1 MIATVQRVSK
11 AKVEINNSIY
21 SEIGDGVLILLCVER
36 DDDSKQAIKMSDKIL
51 NFCIL
56 EVDRVT
62 MTSSLRDL
70 EEDVMIIS
78 QFTLAAITNKGNKP
92 SFHKA
97 AKPNKAKEIY
107 DQFVQIFKDSSLNVQ
122 TGKFG
127 EIMNITLTNKGPI
140 TFNSVSYTHLTLPT
154 NREV

>member
-1 MIATVQRVSK
+1 MIATVQRVSE

-56 EVDRVT
+56 EGDSGT
-62 MTSSLRDL
+62 MSASLREL

-127 EIMNITLTNKGPI
+127 EIMNLTLTNKGPI
-140 TFNSVSYTHLTLPT
+140 TFNFRT
-154 NREV
+154 

>member
-1 MIATVQRVSK
+1 MIATVQRVSE

-21 SEIGDGVLILLCVER
+21 SEIGEGVLILLCVESE
-36 DDDSKQAIKMSDKIL
+36 DDSQQAIKMSDKIL

-56 EVDRVT
+56 EGDSGT
-62 MTSSLRDL
+62 MSASLREL

-140 TFNSVSYTHLTLPT
+140 TFNFRT
-154 NREV
+154 

>member
-1 MIATVQRVSK
+1 MIATVQRVSE

-21 SEIGDGVLILLCVER
+21 SEIGEGVLILLCVES
-36 DDDSKQAIKMSDKIL
+36 DDDSQQAIKMSDKIL

-56 EVDRVT
+56 EGDNGT
-62 MTSSLRDL
+62 MSASLKEL
-70 EEDVMIIS
+70 GEDVMIIS

-107 DQFVQIFKDSSLNVQ
+107 NQFVQIFKDSSLNVQ

-140 TFNSVSYTHLTLPT
+140 TFNFRT
-154 NREV
+154 

>member
-1 MIATVQRVSK
+1 MIATVQRVSE

-21 SEIGDGVLILLCVER
+21 SEIGEGVLILLCVER
-36 DDDSKQAIKMSDKIL
+36 DDGSKQAIKMSDKIL
-51 NFCIL
+51 NFNIL
-56 EVDRVT
+56 EGDRGT
-62 MTSSLRDL
+62 MSASLREL

-140 TFNSVSYTHLTLPT
+140 TFNFRT
-154 NREV
+154 

>member
-56 EVDRVT
+56 EGDSGT
-62 MTSSLRDL
+62 MSASLKEL

-97 AKPNKAKEIY
+97 AKPSKAKEIY

-140 TFNSVSYTHLTLPT
+140 TFNFRT
-154 NREV
+154 

>member
-1 MIATVQRVSK
+1 VKAIIQRVSSGS
-11 AKVEINNSIY
+11 VEVEKKIVGSINQ
-21 SEIGDGVLILLCVER
+21 GLVVLLGITHN
-36 DDDSKQAIKMSDKIL
+36 DNNKDIDYMIQKIL
-51 NFCIL
+51 NLRIFGDENTDNFERSIL
-56 EVDRVT
+56 DIQGE
-62 MTSSLRDL
+62 LL
-70 EEDVMIIS
+70 IIS

-140 TFNSVSYTHLTLPT
+140 TFNFRT
-154 NREV
+154 

>member
-1 MIATVQRVSK
+1 MIATVQRVSE

-21 SEIGDGVLILLCVER
+21 SEIGEGVLILLCVES
-36 DDDSKQAIKMSDKIL
+36 DDDSQQAIKMSDKIL

-56 EVDRVT
+56 EGDNGT
-62 MTSSLRDL
+62 MSASLREL

-97 AKPNKAKEIY
+97 AKPNKAKNIY

-122 TGKFG
+122 TGRFG

-140 TFNSVSYTHLTLPT
+140 TFNFRT
-154 NREV
+154 

>member
-1 MIATVQRVSK
+1 MIATVQRVSE

-56 EVDRVT
+56 EGDSGT
-62 MTSSLRDL
+62 MSASLREL

-97 AKPNKAKEIY
+97 AKPTKAKEIY
-107 DQFVQIFKDSSLNVQ
+107 DEFVQIFKDSSLNVQ

-140 TFNSVSYTHLTLPT
+140 TFNFRT
-154 NREV
+154 

>member
-1 MIATVQRVSK
+1 MIATVQRVSE

-21 SEIGDGVLILLCVER
+21 SEIGEGVLILLCVES
-36 DDDSKQAIKMSDKIL
+36 DDDSQQAIKMSDKIL

-56 EVDRVT
+56 EGDNGT
-62 MTSSLRDL
+62 MSASLKEL

-140 TFNSVSYTHLTLPT
+140 TFNFRT
-154 NREV
+154 

>member
-1 MIATVQRVSK
+1 MIATVQRVSE

-56 EVDRVT
+56 EGDDGI
-62 MTSSLRDL
+62 MAASLKDL
-70 EEDVMIIS
+70 EEDIMIIS

-140 TFNSVSYTHLTLPT
+140 TFNFRT
-154 NREV
+154 

>member
-1 MIATVQRVSK
+1 MIATVQRVSE

-21 SEIGDGVLILLCVER
+21 SEIGEGVLILLCVER

-56 EVDRVT
+56 EVDSGI
-62 MTSSLRDL
+62 MSASLREL

-140 TFNSVSYTHLTLPT
+140 TFNFRT
-154 NREV
+154 

>member
-1 MIATVQRVSK
+1 MIATVQRVSE

-21 SEIGDGVLILLCVER
+21 SEIGEGVLILLCVES

-51 NFCIL
+51 NFCSL
-56 EVDRVT
+56 EGDSGI
-62 MTSSLRDL
+62 MSASLRAL

-140 TFNSVSYTHLTLPT
+140 TFNFRT
-154 NREV
+154 

>member
-1 MIATVQRVSK
+1 MIATVQRVSE

-36 DDDSKQAIKMSDKIL
+36 DDDSKQAIKMSEKIL

-56 EVDRVT
+56 EGDNGT
-62 MTSSLRDL
+62 MSASLKEL

-140 TFNSVSYTHLTLPT
+140 TFNFRT
-154 NREV
+154 

>member
-1 MIATVQRVSK
+1 MIATVQRVSE
-11 AKVEINNSIY
+11 AKVEINDSIY
-21 SEIGDGVLILLCVER
+21 SVIEEGVLILLCVESE
-36 DDDSKQAIKMSDKIL
+36 DNSDQAVKMSEKIL

-56 EVDRVT
+56 EGDSGT
-62 MTSSLRDL
+62 MSASLREL

-97 AKPNKAKEIY
+97 AKPHKAKEIY
-107 DQFVQIFKDSSLNVQ
+107 DEFVQIFKDSSLNVQ

-127 EIMNITLTNKGPI
+127 EIMNITLTNQGPI
-140 TFNSVSYTHLTLPT
+140 TFNFRT
-154 NREV
+154 

>member
-1 MIATVQRVSK
+1 VIATVQRVSE

-21 SEIGDGVLILLCVER
+21 SEIGEGVLILLCVER

-56 EVDRVT
+56 EGDSGT
-62 MTSSLRDL
+62 MSASLREL

-78 QFTLAAITNKGNKP
+78 QFTLAAVTNKGNKP

-97 AKPNKAKEIY
+97 AKPTKAKEIY
-107 DQFVQIFKDSSLNVQ
+107 DEFVQIFKDSSLNVQ

-140 TFNSVSYTHLTLPT
+140 TFNFRT
-154 NREV
+154 

>member
-1 MIATVQRVSK
+1 MIATVQRVSE

-36 DDDSKQAIKMSDKIL
+36 DDDSEQAIKMSDKIL

-56 EVDRVT
+56 EGDNGT
-62 MTSSLRDL
+62 MSASLREL

-140 TFNSVSYTHLTLPT
+140 TFNFRT
-154 NREV
+154 

>member
-1 MIATVQRVSK
+1 MIATVQRVSE

-36 DDDSKQAIKMSDKIL
+36 DDDTKQAIKMSDKIL

-56 EVDRVT
+56 EGNSGT
-62 MTSSLRDL
+62 MSASLKEL

-97 AKPNKAKEIY
+97 AKPNKAKKIY

-122 TGKFG
+122 TGRFG

-140 TFNSVSYTHLTLPT
+140 TFNFRT
-154 NREV
+154 

>member
-1 MIATVQRVSK
+1 MIATVQRVSE

-21 SEIGDGVLILLCVER
+21 SEIGEGVLILLCVES
-36 DDDSKQAIKMSDKIL
+36 DDDSVQAIKMTDKIL

-56 EVDRVT
+56 EGDSGT
-62 MTSSLRDL
+62 MSASLREL

-107 DQFVQIFKDSSLNVQ
+107 NQFVQIFKDSSLNVQ

-127 EIMNITLTNKGPI
+127 EIMNITLTNKGPR
-140 TFNSVSYTHLTLPT
+140 TFNFRT
-154 NREV
+154 

>member
-1 MIATVQRVSK
+1 MIATVQRVSE

-21 SEIGDGVLILLCVER
+21 SEIGEGVLILLCVES
-36 DDDSKQAIKMSDKIL
+36 DDDSQQAIKMSDKIL

-56 EVDRVT
+56 EGDNGT
-62 MTSSLRDL
+62 MSASLREL
-70 EEDVMIIS
+70 GEDVMIIS

-107 DQFVQIFKDSSLNVQ
+107 NQFVQIFKDSSLNVQ

-140 TFNSVSYTHLTLPT
+140 TFNFRT
-154 NREV
+154 

>member
-1 MIATVQRVSK
+1 MIATVQRVSE

-21 SEIGDGVLILLCVER
+21 SEIGEGVLILLCVESN
-36 DDDSKQAIKMSDKIL
+36 DDSEQAIKMSDKIL

-56 EVDRVT
+56 EGDSGT
-62 MTSSLRDL
+62 MSASLRDL

-140 TFNSVSYTHLTLPT
+140 TFNFRT
-154 NREV
+154 

>member
-1 MIATVQRVSK
+1 MIATVQRVSE

-56 EVDRVT
+56 DGDSGT
-62 MTSSLRDL
+62 MSASLRDL

-140 TFNSVSYTHLTLPT
+140 TFNFRT
-154 NREV
+154 

>member
-1 MIATVQRVSK
+1 VIATVQRVSE

-21 SEIGDGVLILLCVER
+21 SEIGEGVLILLCVES
-36 DDDSKQAIKMSDKIL
+36 DDDSKQAKKMSDKIL

-56 EVDRVT
+56 EGDSGT
-62 MTSSLRDL
+62 MSANLREL

-78 QFTLAAITNKGNKP
+78 QFTLAAVTNKGNKP

-97 AKPNKAKEIY
+97 AKPTKAKEIY
-107 DQFVQIFKDSSLNVQ
+107 DEFVQIFKDSSLNVQ

-140 TFNSVSYTHLTLPT
+140 TFNFRT
-154 NREV
+154 

>member
-1 MIATVQRVSK
+1 MIATVQRVSE

-21 SEIGDGVLILLCVER
+21 SEIGEGVLILLCVES
-36 DDDSKQAIKMSDKIL
+36 DDDSQQAIKMSDKIL

-56 EVDRVT
+56 EGDSGT
-62 MTSSLRDL
+62 MSASLRDL

-97 AKPNKAKEIY
+97 AKPSKAKEIY

-140 TFNSVSYTHLTLPT
+140 TFNFRT
-154 NREV
+154 

>member
-1 MIATVQRVSK
+1 MIATVQRVSE
-11 AKVEINNSIY
+11 ARVEINDSIY
-21 SEIGDGVLILLCVER
+21 SEIGEGVLILLCVESG
-36 DDDSKQAIKMSDKIL
+36 DGSDQAVKMSEKIL

-56 EVDRVT
+56 EGDRGA
-62 MTSSLRDL
+62 MSASLREL

-97 AKPNKAKEIY
+97 AKPNKAKKIY
-107 DQFVQIFKDSSLNVQ
+107 DEFVQTFRDSSLNVQ

-127 EIMNITLTNKGPI
+127 EIMNISLTNQGPI
-140 TFNSVSYTHLTLPT
+140 TFNFRT
-154 NREV
+154 

>member
-1 MIATVQRVSK
+1 MIATVQRVSE
-11 AKVEINNSIY
+11 AKVEINNNIY
-21 SEIGDGVLILLCVER
+21 SEIGEGVLIFLCVESG
-36 DDDSKQAIKMSDKIL
+36 DNSDHAVKMSEKIL

-56 EVDRVT
+56 EGDRGS
-62 MTSSLRDL
+62 MSASLREL

-97 AKPNKAKEIY
+97 AKPHKAKEIY
-107 DQFVQIFKDSSLNVQ
+107 DEFIQIFRDSSLNVQ

-127 EIMNITLTNKGPI
+127 EIMNITLTNQGPI
-140 TFNSVSYTHLTLPT
+140 TFNFRT
-154 NREV
+154 

>member
-1 MIATVQRVSK
+1 MIATVQRVSE

-21 SEIGDGVLILLCVER
+21 SEIGEGVLILLCVER
-36 DDDSKQAIKMSDKIL
+36 GDDPKQAIKMSDKIL

-56 EVDRVT
+56 EGDSGT
-62 MTSSLRDL
+62 MSASLREL

-97 AKPNKAKEIY
+97 AKPNKAKEVY

-140 TFNSVSYTHLTLPT
+140 TFNFRT
-154 NREV
+154 

>member
-1 MIATVQRVSK
+1 MIATVQRVSE

-21 SEIGDGVLILLCVER
+21 SEIGEGVLILLCVES
-36 DDDSKQAIKMSDKIL
+36 DDDSVQAIKMSDKIL

-56 EVDRVT
+56 EGDSGT
-62 MTSSLRDL
+62 MSASLREL

-140 TFNSVSYTHLTLPT
+140 TFNFRT
-154 NREV
+154 

>member
-1 MIATVQRVSK
+1 VIATVQRVSE

-36 DDDSKQAIKMSDKIL
+36 DDDSQQVIKMSDKIL

-56 EVDRVT
+56 EGDNGT
-62 MTSSLRDL
+62 MSASLREL

-97 AKPNKAKEIY
+97 AKPNKAKNIY

-122 TGKFG
+122 TGRFG

-140 TFNSVSYTHLTLPT
+140 TFNFRT
-154 NREV
+154 

>member
-1 MIATVQRVSK
+1 MIATVQRVSE

-21 SEIGDGVLILLCVER
+21 SEIGEGVLILLCVES
-36 DDDSKQAIKMSDKIL
+36 DDDTKHAIKMSDKIL

-56 EVDRVT
+56 EGDSGT
-62 MTSSLRDL
+62 MSASLREL

-140 TFNSVSYTHLTLPT
+140 TFNFRT
-154 NREV
+154 

>member
-1 MIATVQRVSK
+1 MIATVQRVSE

-21 SEIGDGVLILLCVER
+21 SEIGEGVLILLCVES
-36 DDDSKQAIKMSDKIL
+36 DDDTKHAIKMSDKIL

-56 EVDRVT
+56 EGDSGT
-62 MTSSLRDL
+62 MSASLKEL

-127 EIMNITLTNKGPI
+127 KIMNITLTNKGPI
-140 TFNSVSYTHLTLPT
+140 TFNFRT
-154 NREV
+154 

>member
-1 MIATVQRVSK
+1 VIATVQRVSE

-21 SEIGDGVLILLCVER
+21 SEIGEGVLILLCVES
-36 DDDSKQAIKMSDKIL
+36 DDDSVQAIKMTEKIL

-56 EVDRVT
+56 EGDSGT
-62 MTSSLRDL
+62 MSASLKEL

-140 TFNSVSYTHLTLPT
+140 TFNFRT
-154 NREV
+154 

>member
-1 MIATVQRVSK
+1 MIATVQRVSE

-56 EVDRVT
+56 EGDSGT
-62 MTSSLRDL
+62 MSASLMEL

-140 TFNSVSYTHLTLPT
+140 TFNFRT
-154 NREV
+154 

>member
-1 MIATVQRVSK
+1 MIATVQRVSE

-21 SEIGDGVLILLCVER
+21 SEIGEGVLILLCVER
-36 DDDSKQAIKMSDKIL
+36 GDEPKQAIKMSDKIL

-56 EVDRVT
+56 EGDSGT
-62 MTSSLRDL
+62 MSASLREL

-140 TFNSVSYTHLTLPT
+140 TFNFRT
-154 NREV
+154 

>member
-1 MIATVQRVSK
+1 MIATVQRVSE

-21 SEIGDGVLILLCVER
+21 SEIGEGVLILLCVER
-36 DDDSKQAIKMSDKIL
+36 DDDSKKAIKMSDKIL

-56 EVDRVT
+56 EGDSGT
-62 MTSSLRDL
+62 MSASLREL

-107 DQFVQIFKDSSLNVQ
+107 DQFVQTFKDSSLNVQ

-140 TFNSVSYTHLTLPT
+140 TFNFRT
-154 NREV
+154 

>member
-1 MIATVQRVSK
+1 MIATVQRVSE

-21 SEIGDGVLILLCVER
+21 SEIGEGVLILLCIES

-56 EVDRVT
+56 EGDSGT
-62 MTSSLRDL
+62 MSASLREL

-78 QFTLAAITNKGNKP
+78 QFTLAAVTNKGNKP

-97 AKPNKAKEIY
+97 AKPTKAKEIY
-107 DQFVQIFKDSSLNVQ
+107 DEFVQIFKDSSLNVQ

-140 TFNSVSYTHLTLPT
+140 TFNFRT
-154 NREV
+154 